1 MKFAKNIFGKLIV
14 AIAAT
19 LMLLHSVVPH
29 MHQSE
34 VLGITSSD
42 QPSSSNFLS
51 VLFSTDLGE
60 KHLEELQVPDTFSD
74 WAYVLPST
82 SVCSQ
87 VLALEAVPAKWNW
100 APQIEQSPVNSSF
113 ELRGPPALI

>member
-1 MKFAKNIFGKLIV
+1 MKFAKNIFGKFIV
-14 AIAAT
+14 AIAAA

-34 VLGITSSD
+34 AIGITSSD
-42 QPSSSNFLS
+42 QSSSSNFLS

-60 KHLEELQVPDTFSD
+60 KHLEELQLPETMAD

-87 VLALEAVPAKWNW
+87 VLALAVGPAKWNW
-100 APQIEQSPVNSSF
+100 APQIEESPVNSSF